1 MWATK
6 IYYSVKCQ
14 ENSISKWLNY
24 PWSRVCKSLRKCD
37 WHSIYPMNVRHHFGH
52 LLIASPQILPIY
64 HSSICKQSVLIL
76 KNMKIRKLRPQISLF
91 VTGITVL
98 RQLQQ
103 EETPLICLEDY
114 ETWFN
119 KYIND
124 IKKGPKGGVVP

>member
-1 MWATK
+1 
-6 IYYSVKCQ
+6 
-14 ENSISKWLNY
+14 
-24 PWSRVCKSLRKCD
+24 
-37 WHSIYPMNVRHHFGH
+37 MNVRHHFGH

-114 ETWFN
+114 ET
-119 KYIND
+119 
-124 IKKGPKGGVVP
+124 